1 MRYEPEKILRG
12 FLVFVLCVLGFRLF
26 YLQVFSYD
34 RFFQMAFE
42 NASKIISIPAPRGL
56 IYDRNNKV
64 LVENKAVFAVY
75 LSPYAL
81 KENEMERVL
90 LSLQKIMG
98 ISRAEI
104 TLALQNRKR
113 RGFEPIKIKDF
124 LSLDIVTRLE
134 EEKASLPGVFIRS
147 RPVRY
152 YPYGKMAAHVLG
164 YVGEIEKDELNILRE
179 KGYRL
184 GDSIGKSGL
193 ETSYEEF
200 LKGESGGDLINV
212 NVYGIPI
219 RTGDSKIP
227 VAGKSLH
234 LTLDLDLQ
242 LAVEEA
248 LDEQAVS
255 SGSVVVMDPRS
266 GEILAMASRPTFD
279 VNLFSHPISPAQWQ
293 VLNRTRYPF
302 MNRAIAHY
310 PAGSIFKAITL
321 TAVLEEKK
329 INLKEFFDCRG
340 FYQLGRRTARCWLE
354 TGHGRVN
361 VLEGLVWSCD
371 IVFYEM
377 GRRLGLESLSKW
389 AKNFGLGEATGID
402 LPEER
407 KGFVPYAGY
416 KEKYFKTPWMAGDSI
431 NYGIGQGFLLLTP
444 LQAANAYALIAVNER
459 YRPFLVKDILDY
471 NQKSLQSFFP
481 HKLTVPKIHP
491 DNLAVIRQA
500 LRNVVRRGTGVAAN
514 VADLP
519 AAGKTGTA
527 ENPGKAHAWF
537 ICYAPYQNP
546 EIVIACF
553 VEHGEHGDKV
563 TARLAGKVLKW
574 YKDNRFKG
582 SVTPEAFE
590 RQYIDHG
597 PINLL

>member
-1 MRYEPEKILRG
+1 MRYEPEKIMQG
-12 FLVFVLCVLGFRLF
+12 FLIFVLCILGLRLF

-34 RFFQMAFE
+34 RFSQLAFE
-42 NASKIISIPAPRGL
+42 NASKIISIPALRGL

-75 LSPYAL
+75 LSLYVL
-81 KENEMERVL
+81 KENEMEKVL
-90 LSLQKIMG
+90 LSLEKIVG

-104 TLALQNRKR
+104 NLALKNRKR
-113 RGFEPIKIKDF
+113 RGFEPVKIKDF
-124 LSLDIVTRLE
+124 LSLDVVTRLE
-134 EEKASLPGVFIRS
+134 EEKASLPGIFIRS

-164 YVGEIEKDELNILRE
+164 YVGEIEKDELDTLRE

-193 ETSYEEF
+193 ESQYEES
-200 LKGESGGDLINV
+200 LKGQDGGDLINV
-212 NVYGIPI
+212 NVYGVPI
-219 RTGDSKIP
+219 RTGDSKVP
-227 VAGKSLH
+227 VAGKSLR

-248 LDEQAVS
+248 LDEQGVV
-255 SGSVVVMDPRS
+255 SGSVVVMDPRN
-266 GEILAMASRPTFD
+266 GEVLAMASRPTFD

-310 PAGSIFKAITL
+310 PAGSIFKIVTL
-321 TAVLEEKK
+321 TAALEEAKVS
-329 INLKEFFDCRG
+329 IKEFFDCRG

-354 TGHGRVN
+354 AGHGRVN

-371 IVFYEM
+371 IVFYEI
-377 GRRLGLESLSKW
+377 GRRLGLASLSKW
-389 AKNFGLGEATGID
+389 ARNFGLGEITGID
-402 LPEER
+402 LPEEK
-407 KGFVPYAGY
+407 KGFVPYVGY

-431 NYGIGQGFLLLTP
+431 NYGIGQGYLLLTP
-444 LQAANAYALIAVNER
+444 LQAANAYALVARNER
-459 YRPFLVKDILDY
+459 YRPFLVKDVLDY
-471 NQKSLQSFFP
+471 NQKSLQNFAP
-481 HKLTVPKIHP
+481 QKLVSPKIRP
-491 DNLAVIRQA
+491 EDLILMRQA
-500 LRNVVRRGTGVAAN
+500 LRSVVRRGTGVAAN
-514 VADLP
+514 VAELP

-537 ICYAPYQNP
+537 TCYAPYQNP
-546 EIVIACF
+546 EIVVSCF

-574 YKDNRFKG
+574 YREKRFQG
-582 SVTPEAFE
+582 QVSPEA
-590 RQYIDHG
+590 
-597 PINLL
+597 INRLR